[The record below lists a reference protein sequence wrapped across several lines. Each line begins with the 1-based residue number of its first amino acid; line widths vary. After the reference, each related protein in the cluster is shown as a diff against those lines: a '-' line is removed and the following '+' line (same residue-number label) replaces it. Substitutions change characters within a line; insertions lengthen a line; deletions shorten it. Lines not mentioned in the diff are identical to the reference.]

1 MKRLHARDHELVIPT
16 SFGHLCGVAC
26 ATRTGRRNIPAD
38 RANQDRKGLR
48 MVVSLSRR
56 GDVEP
61 FHAMDVLAE
70 ANRLK
75 ARGVP
80 VISMAVGQPSDPAP
94 ARVLEA
100 AAKALESGQ
109 IGYTDALGLAPLR
122 TAIATHYADHYGL
135 DIAPGR
141 IAVTTGSSAAFN
153 LAFLAMFDPGD
164 RVAIAA
170 PGYPAYRNIMAAL
183 GIDVVEIELGSDAYL
198 HAGHIEAAHR
208 VKPLKGVL
216 FASPANPT
224 GAVIPATELKLLV
237 ETAEKLGIGV
247 ISDEIYHRLAYAAPD
262 ATALAYGNGVTVI
275 NSFSKYY
282 CMTGWR
288 IGWMV
293 LSEPLVRQ
301 VERIAQSLYISPPE
315 LSQIAAIEAFK
326 ATQELDAVKARYAW
340 NRELLMKRLPEL
352 GFPLAAPMDGAFY
365 AFCDVTRHTNDS
377 MAFARKMLAEAHVAA
392 TPGRDFDP
400 LAGHRTMRFSYAGSH
415 DEMVEAMARIE
426 NWLK

>member
-1 MKRLHARDHELVIPT
+1 
-16 SFGHLCGVAC
+16 
-26 ATRTGRRNIPAD
+26 
-38 RANQDRKGLR
+38 

-56 GDVEP
+56 GEVEP
-61 FHAMDVLAE
+61 FHAMDILAE

-75 ARGVP
+75 ALGTP

-94 ARVLEA
+94 ERVREA
-100 AAKALESGQ
+100 AQRALKDGR

-122 TAIATHYADHYGL
+122 KAIADHYADHYGVVVEP
-135 DIAPGR
+135 AR

-153 LAFLAMFDPGD
+153 LAFLTMFDPGD

-183 GIDVVEIELGSDAYL
+183 GIEVVEIELHGDAYL
-198 HAGHIEAAHR
+198 HAGHLKAAHR
-208 VKPLKGVL
+208 EKPLKGVL

-224 GAVIPATELKLLV
+224 GAVIPALELAALV
-237 ETAEKLGIGV
+237 EAANELGIAV
-247 ISDEIYHRLAYAAPD
+247 ISDEIYHRLAFDAPD
-262 ATALAYGNGVTVI
+262 TTALAYGADVTVI

-293 LSEPLVRQ
+293 LPEKLVRP
-301 VERIAQSLYISPPE
+301 VERIAQSLYISAPE
-315 LSQIAAIEAFK
+315 LSQVAAIEAFN
-326 ATQELDAVKARYAW
+326 ATVELDVIKARYAW
-340 NRELLMKRLPEL
+340 NRELLAKRLPEL

-365 AFCDVTRHTNDS
+365 AFCDVSRHTNDS
-377 MAFARKMLAEAHVAA
+377 MEFARRMLAEAHVAA

-400 LAGHRTMRFSYAGSH
+400 RNGHGTMRFSYAGSH
-415 DEMVEAMARIE
+415 DEMVEAMERIE
-426 NWLK
+426 RWLK

>member
-1 MKRLHARDHELVIPT
+1 
-16 SFGHLCGVAC
+16 
-26 ATRTGRRNIPAD
+26 
-38 RANQDRKGLR
+38 

-56 GDVEP
+56 GAVEP
-61 FHAMDVLAE
+61 FHAMDILAE

-75 ARGVP
+75 AKGLP
-80 VISMAVGQPSDPAP
+80 VVSMAVGQPSDPAP
-94 ARVLEA
+94 AGVREA
-100 AAKALESGQ
+100 AANALKAGR
-109 IGYTDALGLAPLR
+109 IGYTDALGLACLR
-122 TAIATHYADHYGL
+122 KAIAAHYGEHYGL
-135 DIAPGR
+135 DVSPER

-183 GIDVVEIELGSDAYL
+183 GIDIAEIELDGAAYL
-198 HAGHIEAAHR
+198 HAEHLQAAHR
-208 VKPLKGVL
+208 EKPLKGVL

-224 GAVIPATELKLLV
+224 GAVIPAGDLEALV
-237 ETAEKLGIGV
+237 ETAQELGIAV

-262 ATALAYGNGVTVI
+262 TTALAFGADVTVI

-293 LSEPLVRQ
+293 LPQELVRP

-326 ATQELDAVKARYAW
+326 ATPELEAVKARYAW
-340 NRELLMKRLPEL
+340 NRELLMQRLPEL
-352 GFPLAAPMDGAFY
+352 GFALAAPMDGAFY

-377 MAFARKMLAEAHVAA
+377 MAFARRMLAEAHVAA

-400 LAGHRTMRFSYAGSH
+400 LQGHRTMRFSYAGSH
-415 DEMVEAMARIE
+415 DDMVEAMARIE
-426 NWLK
+426 RWLK

>member
-1 MKRLHARDHELVIPT
+1 
-16 SFGHLCGVAC
+16 
-26 ATRTGRRNIPAD
+26 
-38 RANQDRKGLR
+38 

-80 VISMAVGQPSDPAP
+80 VVSMAVGQPSDPAP
-94 ARVLEA
+94 AGVRQA
-100 AAKALESGQ
+100 ATNALKMGR
-109 IGYTDALGLAPLR
+109 IGYTDALGLAGLR
-122 TAIATHYADHYGL
+122 EAIAQHYADHYGL
-135 DIAPGR
+135 AVSPGR

-170 PGYPAYRNIMAAL
+170 PGYPAYRNITAAL
-183 GIDVVEIELGSDAYL
+183 GIEIVEIELDGDAYL
-198 HAGHIEAAHR
+198 HAEHLKAAHR
-208 VKPLKGVL
+208 EKNLKGVL

-224 GAVIPATELKLLV
+224 GAIIPADELSALV
-237 ETAEKLGIGV
+237 TTAQELGIAV

-262 ATALAYGNGVTVI
+262 STALACGPDVTVI

-293 LSEPLVRQ
+293 LPEPLVRP

-326 ATQELDAVKARYAW
+326 ATAELEAVKARYAG

-352 GFPLAAPMDGAFY
+352 GFTLAAPMDGAFY
-365 AFCDVTRHTNDS
+365 AFCNVTRHTNDS
-377 MAFARKMLAEAHVAA
+377 MGFARKMLAEAHVAA

-400 LAGHRTMRFSYAGSH
+400 LQGHRAMRFSYAGSH
-415 DEMVEAMARIE
+415 DEMVEAMMRIE
-426 NWLK
+426 RWLR